1 LSTTIFEV
9 ADRLPNGLHDA
20 EVDTIRI
27 DYPHRTMELTLDVW
41 IGRMDGPPSSR
52 EMYRRGV
59 LKITGLGYCA
69 MDLPDERYPF
79 ANPKP
84 LRIDLAA
91 ATAFRPD
98 GFSFACRLWVNEW
111 NGFIHLSGQSA
122 ELVWQAEPINRG
134 A

>member
-1 LSTTIFEV
+1 MTIFEV

-27 DYPHRTMELTLDVW
+27 DYLHRTMDFTLDIW
-41 IGRMDGPPSSR
+41 IGTMDDPPSTR
-52 EMYRRGV
+52 ETYRKGV

-69 MDLPDERYPF
+69 MDLPDEGYSF
-79 ANPKP
+79 ARPEP
-84 LRIDLAA
+84 LTIDLHE
-91 ATAFRPD
+91 ATAFCPN
-98 GFSFACRLWVNEW
+98 GITFACRLWVNEW
-111 NGFIHLSGQSA
+111 NGFIHLSANSA